1 MTGRILVVCGSG
13 ASSTFLAHRLR
24 ELAEADG
31 LEIEAVAGS
40 LAQVRLDAAGMDVV
54 LLGAHLADR
63 LEAVRAAAADEGAT
77 AVLLDADASRPE
89 GARAALDRAV
99 AAMRQGAR
107 SLRLAPGLH
116 GRPLGGSPPVA

>member
-24 ELAEADG
+24 SLAEADG

-40 LAQVRLDAAGMDVV
+40 VADVRLDAAGMDVV

-63 LEAVRAAAADEGAT
+63 LDLVRRAAADEGAT

-89 GARAALDRAV
+89 GARAALDRALV
-99 AAMRQGAR
+99 AMRAGRRALGNGA
-107 SLRLAPGLH
+107 APGQPA
-116 GRPLGGSPPVA
+116 GGAPRPA

>member
-13 ASSTFLAHRLR
+13 ASSTFLAQRLR
-24 ELAEADG
+24 ALAEEDG

-63 LEAVRAAAADEGAT
+63 LDAVREAAADEGAT
-77 AVLLDADASRPE
+77 AVLLDADAARPE
-89 GARAALDRAV
+89 GARAALDRA
-99 AAMRQGAR
+99 
-107 SLRLAPGLH
+107 
-116 GRPLGGSPPVA
+116 

>member
-1 MTGRILVVCGSG
+1 
-13 ASSTFLAHRLR
+13 
-24 ELAEADG
+24 
-31 LEIEAVAGS
+31 
-40 LAQVRLDAAGMDVV
+40 
-54 LLGAHLADR
+54 
-63 LEAVRAAAADEGAT
+63 
-77 AVLLDADASRPE
+77 LLDADAARPE